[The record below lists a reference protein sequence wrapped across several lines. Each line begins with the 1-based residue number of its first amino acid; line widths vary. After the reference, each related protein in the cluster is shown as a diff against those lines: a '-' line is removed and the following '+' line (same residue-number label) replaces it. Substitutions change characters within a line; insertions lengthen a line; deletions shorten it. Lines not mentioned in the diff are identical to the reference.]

1 MLKKIGLPLA
11 IFVPLLIL
19 QLTVVPL
26 ISYQNIGPDL
36 VLLPV
41 IYFAIKEGQLFGA
54 VLGFIVGLLFDFF
67 SGGIIGVS
75 MFSKTIAGFIAGYF
89 YNENKIDLT
98 LGSAF
103 FMVIVFLCSSLD
115 SLIFSLLSA
124 SESVSTVTAFFFK
137 RSFSPGLYTSAF
149 SLPSIIYNNKV
160 ERIK

>member
-1 MLKKIGLPLA
+1 MLKKFGLPLL
-11 IFVPLLIL
+11 IFIPLLIL

-26 ISYQNIGPDL
+26 ISYQGIGPDL
-36 VLLPV
+36 VLLTV
-41 IYFAIKEGQLFGA
+41 IYFSIKEGQVFGA
-54 VLGFIVGLLFDFF
+54 VLGFIIGFLFDFF

-103 FMVIVFLCSSLD
+103 FMVIVFLCSSID
-115 SLIFSLLSA
+115 SLLFSLFSA

-137 RSFSPGLYTSAF
+137 RSFLPGLYTSAF

-160 ERIK
+160 DRIK